1 MLKEDS
7 LPKIAEEVEFPLI
20 RVLAEM
26 EMNGVKIDIEMLRE
40 FSEKLSIDMSELQI
54 QIFEKAG
61 ETFNL
66 NSPQQLGKVLFDKMK
81 LPAGKK
87 TKTGQ
92 YSTSEQVLSQLAAEY
107 DVPAM
112 VLDYRSLSK
121 LQSTYAEAPV
131 DCSLLRLL
139 KSSTMAG
146 TSY

>member
-1 MLKEDS
+1 
-7 LPKIAEEVEFPLI
+7 
-20 RVLAEM
+20 
-26 EMNGVKIDIEMLRE
+26 
-40 FSEKLSIDMSELQI
+40 MSELQI

-92 YSTSEQVLSQLAAEY
+92 YSTSEQVLSQLATEY
-107 DVPAM
+107 EVPAM

-121 LQSTYAEAPV
+121 LQSTYAEALPKLINEIGRASCRERV
-131 DCSLLRLL
+131 
-139 KSSTMAG
+139 KIGGGAG
-146 TSY
+146 GAQKKR